1 MADAL
6 RVTADNP
13 VTGRQ
18 PPTWQSFATNLAV
31 VRDQPAI
38 SDQNSTSRAR
48 VGCNVP
54 ASWLQSQSQSW
65 LQSQSQS
72 WLRSPASWLQRPGE
86 LVATSRRVGCKA
98 PASWSRHARF
108 EVGVGVGARV
118 WNGSAGHD
126 VVMSARVLRVR
137 ASKGPRLNPMSK
149 ASAQVGRVAIRAVDF
164 VVANRLGDAESLLE
178 KARASLPTAAP
189 GVLANV
195 IVSRVAREMA
205 GMGALSGAVAMAPAV
220 GTVAS
225 LATSAADV
233 GVAFG
238 RISTMIMAVGL
249 AHGVD
254 LSSEEVR
261 KQHVYAV
268 LGGAESQLQPNE
280 RKAGELKKMLGKQAV
295 GARTTLP
302 AIGRVNDVVASRV
315 GIKVVEK
322 LAAKGLAVRLATLLP
337 MGIGAGVGAV
347 GNRALVTSVG
357 RTAVAY
363 FASQGRTPTTRTPI
377 TRTPTTRALPASVA
391 DRVKTGADSIR
402 RRIRRP
408 S

>member
-48 VGCNVP
+48 VGCKGP
-54 ASWLQSQSQSW
+54 ASW

-86 LVATSRRVGCKA
+86 LVA
-98 PASWSRHARF
+98 ARQ
-108 EVGVGVGARV
+108 VGVGVGATV

-233 GVAFG
+233 GVAFA

-254 LSSEEVR
+254 LSGEEVR

-363 FASQGRTPTTRTPI
+363 FASQGRTPTTRTP
-377 TRTPTTRALPASVA
+377 TTRALPASVA

>member
-1 MADAL
+1 M
-6 RVTADNP
+6 
-13 VTGRQ
+13 
-18 PPTWQSFATNLAV
+18 
-31 VRDQPAI
+31 
-38 SDQNSTSRAR
+38 
-48 VGCNVP
+48 
-54 ASWLQSQSQSW
+54 
-65 LQSQSQS
+65 
-72 WLRSPASWLQRPGE
+72 
-86 LVATSRRVGCKA
+86 
-98 PASWSRHARF
+98 
-108 EVGVGVGARV
+108 
-118 WNGSAGHD
+118 
-126 VVMSARVLRVR
+126 
-137 ASKGPRLNPMSK
+137 NPMSK